1 VCKSSIVENVAE
13 LAQHKASKALKKTDG
28 KKVGYL
34 KVPKLE
40 DATMAGTKQSDQCT
54 IIFTEGD
61 SAKALAMAGLSV
73 VGRKYYGVFPLR
85 GKVVNVRESN
95 MSAIEKN
102 AEFANIKKILG
113 LKVRARSSGGAALC
127 CAVAV
132 LWLPVHAL
140 TLSCVAGVPARA
152 ERRRV
157 LGHEVA
163 ALRSRDDHDRSGP

>member
-1 VCKSSIVENVAE
+1 VENVLE

-40 DATMAGTKQSDQCT
+40 DATLAGTKQSDQCT

-73 VGRKYYGVFPLR
+73 VGRKTYGVFPLR

-102 AEFANIKKILG
+102 VEFANIKKILG
-113 LKVRARSSGGAALC
+113 LKVRALCAVLCCAALC
-127 CAVAV
+127 PC
-132 LWLPVHAL
+132 PCNVHRCAL
-140 TLSCVAGVPARA
+140 TQCPCARVSCVGAT

-157 LGHEVA
+157 H
-163 ALRSRDDHDRSGP
+163 